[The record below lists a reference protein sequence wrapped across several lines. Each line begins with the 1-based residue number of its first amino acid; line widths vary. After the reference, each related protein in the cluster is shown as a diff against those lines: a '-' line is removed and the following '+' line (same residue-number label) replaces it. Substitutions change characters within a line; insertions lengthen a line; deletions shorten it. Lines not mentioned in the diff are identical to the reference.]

1 MPLDY
6 PSFDIANEILW
17 VEFEKRISLKENSK
31 SFFDMLTDYSTQL
44 GKLNKEI
51 VWKKAS
57 SEKYL
62 YQSEETEKLAVV
74 VFGECG

>member
-31 SFFDMLTDYSTQL
+31 SFFDMLTDYST
-44 GKLNKEI
+44 
-51 VWKKAS
+51 
-57 SEKYL
+57 
-62 YQSEETEKLAVV
+62 
-74 VFGECG
+74 

>member
-44 GKLNKEI
+44 GKLDKEI
-51 VWKKAS
+51 VWEVTNS
-57 SEKYL
+57 GNYL
-62 YQSEETEKLAVV
+62 YQSEETKKLAIV